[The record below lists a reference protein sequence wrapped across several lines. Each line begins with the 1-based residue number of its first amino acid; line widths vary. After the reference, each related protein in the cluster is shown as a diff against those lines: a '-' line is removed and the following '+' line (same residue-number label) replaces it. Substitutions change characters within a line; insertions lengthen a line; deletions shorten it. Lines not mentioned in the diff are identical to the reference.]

1 MERQRYVVF
10 LLGENG
16 GVTKTGVG
24 ELNSKQCICNR
35 FVRIRPD
42 QKTVTV
48 VVQYLSLSISVANLL
63 LL

>member
-16 GVTKTGVG
+16 GVS